1 MEVPTV
7 SLGINSWYT
16 ITCQPR
22 FLVPILPSLPPG
34 DTYHPQGTVLQRDG
48 LPVGSRS
55 VQGQGISLRS
65 IGECCVAARNL
76 LPLLPST
83 IGSIL
88 PFPSLVYTLPSIEYL
103 PWEMEVH
110 TKDSKVEQVQ
120 EVIVGIPVC
129 IIQIPRP
136 LVPVYPLYSYT
147 WSLLPTILYILP
159 TSTNTYTLL
168 YTTSSLQ
175 MGQVGTLQYRGVV
188 QGIRGLEYSIH
199 GRYIQEVSIY
209 THYTPLH
216 SYTTA
221 PY

>member
-83 IGSIL
+83 TTHLLVPYSI
-88 PFPSLVYTLPSIEYL
+88 PVYPGTPGGNLPSI
-103 PWEMEVH
+103 V
-110 TKDSKVEQVQ
+110 V
-120 EVIVGIPVC
+120 
-129 IIQIPRP
+129 
-136 LVPVYPLYSYT
+136 LYG
-147 WSLLPTILYILP
+147 WSLLPTVYSLGS
-159 TSTNTYTLL
+159 STTVLSLL
-168 YTTSSLQ
+168 VIPLLFLLQGQGQYRQVYGCISSFPEAIHPYTTLYYPYTDGVWIGYT
-175 MGQVGTLQYRGVV
+175 MGKGKQPP
-188 QGIRGLEYSIH
+188 
-199 GRYIQEVSIY
+199 YI
-209 THYTPLH
+209 
-216 SYTTA
+216 
-221 PY
+221 PYLYQCLLGMYLLLLDT